1 MKKPINPYIFPIK
14 GDISRA
20 DAVVLSHEAQKAHN
34 AVFEFGLGGSTIFL
48 AGSTQLPLIT
58 FEHDTE
64 WIKRTQ
70 INLNLYR
77 DHLLVEPQIEEIS
90 YLDLDALKNKVENL
104 IQKYHPSLVFI
115 DGEDWG
121 QIGIARPTAFNL
133 VFSLLDVGSK
143 ILIHDFRRDLEH
155 RLFSPIFA
163 KHMNGIESIM
173 PNYRQSNMC
182 LVVKGNEMHHVNWN
196 EVEKIDNRVDP
207 TTDELGKVPGGRALI
222 SCVED
227 MHSSYRGFS

>member
-20 DAVVLSHEAQKAHN
+20 DAVVLSHEAQKAHS

-48 AGSTQLPLIT
+48 AGSTQLPFIT
-58 FEHDTE
+58 FEHDAE

-77 DHLLVEPQIEEIS
+77 DHLLTETQIEEIS
-90 YLDLDALKNKVENL
+90 YFDLDALKDKLENL
-104 IQKYHPSLVFI
+104 IKKYRPSLVFI
-115 DGEDWG
+115 DGEDWRQFG
-121 QIGIARPTAFNL
+121 NARPTAFNL
-133 VFSLLDVGSK
+133 VFPLLDVGSK

-155 RLFSPIFA
+155 NIFSPIFA
-163 KHMNGIESIM
+163 KHMNSIESIM
-173 PNYRQSNMC
+173 PNYRQSNIC
-182 LVVKGNEMHHVNWN
+182 LVVKGSEMKHTNWN

-207 TTDELGKVPGGRALI
+207 ITDELGRVPQ
-222 SCVED
+222 SE
-227 MHSSYRGFS
+227 